1 MNKII
6 VNEVGPRDGLQ
17 NQTVLVG
24 VDEKY
29 QLIQQLMAAGINHIE
44 VGSFVSPKAVPQMAT
59 TKDLVAQIG
68 QPLPVGMSALI
79 PNVKGL
85 ELAIESG
92 VQEVAVVLSATETM
106 NQKNI
111 NMSLQKT
118 IDVCSEIVTT
128 AKKSNLRAKAYIG
141 VAFVCPFEGDVPLP
155 WLLDLTKMMQQSGAD
170 EIVIADTIG
179 AASPS
184 LVKTTM
190 DLLVAH
196 LGSEI
201 LSGHFH
207 DTRGMAIANCYA
219 SIEAGIRKFDSSIGG
234 MGGCPFTPNASGN
247 LATEDLVL
255 LAQQCGYETNIDLSK
270 LITAIEYA
278 SKITNKSLGGR
289 SYPWLQ
295 RNYGAQG
302 KVGSC

>member
-1 MNKII
+1 MLMNKII

-29 QLIQQLMAAGINHIE
+29 QLIQHLIASGLNHIE

-59 TKDLVAQIG
+59 TKDLVARIG
-68 QPLPVGMSALI
+68 QPLPLGMSALI

-85 ELAIESG
+85 ELAVESG

-118 IDVCSEIVTT
+118 IDVCSEIVIT

-141 VAFVCPFEGDVPLP
+141 VSFVCPFEGDVPLA
-155 WLLDLTKMMQQSGAD
+155 WLLDLTKLMQQCGAD

-179 AASPS
+179 AASPAQ
-184 LVKTTM
+184 VKTTM
-190 DLLVAH
+190 DQLVAQF
-196 LGSEI
+196 GPKI
-201 LSGHFH
+201 ISGHFH

-247 LATEDLVL
+247 LATEDLEQYFNL
-255 LAQQCGYETNIDLSK
+255 NKIDLNLNTDLLYKAYTESWDVF
-270 LITAIEYA
+270 
-278 SKITNKSLGGR
+278 NK
-289 SYPWLQ
+289 YH
-295 RNYGAQG
+295 
-302 KVGSC
+302 